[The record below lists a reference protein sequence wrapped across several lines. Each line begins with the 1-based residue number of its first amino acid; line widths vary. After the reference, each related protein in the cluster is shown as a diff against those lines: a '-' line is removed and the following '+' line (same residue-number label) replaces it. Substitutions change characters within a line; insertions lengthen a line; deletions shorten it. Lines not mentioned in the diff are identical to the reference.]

1 MGVTGGDG
9 GWSTVVEPLGVRPG
23 WRWGVRG
30 GGGDGGDGWG
40 WRWVEVGVRSGG
52 GGGGCGE
59 GGGREVRGEGWRI
72 EGWRWGEGWR

>member
-1 MGVTGGDG
+1 MGVTGGGG
-9 GWSTVVEPLGVRPG
+9 GWRWVEVGVMPG

-52 GGGGCGE
+52 GGV
-59 GGGREVRGEGWRI
+59 GRVEVGEGWR
-72 EGWRWGEGWR
+72 